1 MRVGALEQLERL
13 GDAMEQKV
21 LKAET
26 ADDVKEIYEEYKDHV
41 DYIFVDTGGYSPNDA
56 THIGMMKNV
65 LDVNMNPDVYL
76 SVTASTKASDLQ
88 TIFRNYEPLGYE
100 SVIVTKCDESKQ
112 FGNIIS
118 VLWERRKTISYITDG
133 QIISRN
139 LRKASVIDFLK
150 NLSGF
155 NIDRVHIENK
165 FGEQ

>member
-1 MRVGALEQLERL
+1 M
-13 GDAMEQKV
+13 
-21 LKAET
+21 
-26 ADDVKEIYEEYKDHV
+26 
-41 DYIFVDTGGYSPNDA
+41 GYD
-56 THIGMMKNV
+56 
-65 LDVNMNPDVYL
+65 
-76 SVTASTKASDLQ
+76 
-88 TIFRNYEPLGYE
+88 

-118 VLWERRKTISYITDG
+118 ILWERRKTISYVTDG

-139 LRKASVIDFLK
+139 LRKANVIDFLK